1 MTHTGSDYQVD
12 WLWIS
17 KADAHVANHR
27 DWFTT
32 FKPIKSYIGDTYRG
46 ENEVLGIGDVE
57 LSVKVRENR
66 TGPKSKRILLLKD
79 VLYVPK
85 MICNILGG
93 PILDEYDVNID
104 SDKKCGELR
113 HKATGAAAGIFDGP
127 GLSMDLQRLRL
138 VGLSATQTSLDP
150 NPYTLYLIA
159 VDWND
164 EERAKWLTQTNSDGS
179 KKPEEPKKPRPGVTE
194 EHKAF
199 FELWYGNTFKISWGF
214 KSEGDEQHAEGRESS
229 KADRESDQE
238 EKDNGE
244 EENGTGEEEIDFLAD
259 PGSGSASHVAPY
271 QFTKAQL
278 DWLNK
283 NHGNTRNSM

>member
-1 MTHTGSDYQVD
+1 MAPTGSDYQVD

-66 TGPKSKRILLLKD
+66 TGPKSKRTLVLKD

-85 MICNILGG
+85 MICNIIGR
-93 PILDEYDVNID
+93 PILDEYDVNTD
-104 SDKKCGELR
+104 SDKKRGELR
-113 HKATGAAAGIFDGP
+113 HKATGAAAGIFDCP

-150 NPYTLYLIA
+150 NPYTLYLIS

-164 EERAKWLTQTNSDGS
+164 EKRAKWMPQTNSEGS
-179 KKPEEPKKPRPGVTE
+179 KRSEEPEKPRSGVTE
-194 EHKAF
+194 ELKAW
-199 FELWYGNTFKISWGF
+199 FEVWYGNTFNISWGF
-214 KSEGDEQHAEGRESS
+214 KLENDEQRAEERETS
-229 KADRESDQE
+229 KADREMEEE
-238 EKDNGE
+238 EKDSGE
-244 EENGTGEEEIDFLAD
+244 EENQTGEEENDFLAD
-259 PGSGSASHVAPY
+259 PEAGSASHGAPY

-278 DWLNK
+278 DWLNE
-283 NHGNTRNSM
+283 NYANTRNSM